1 LKPLHATSRLCRAA
15 LAALLVTALVAAA
28 ATSPEQERA
37 SLVKLLQKRLPGS
50 TPADWAAGI
59 AADVPRVDAVP
70 LTPEYSTNFA
80 DVLAIGRKIWERPF
94 ANGTTMAKCFAN
106 AGKGLAVAYPQF
118 DARQRKIVTLDAA
131 LNECRTAQGEAPVE
145 YAPAGGMGALL
156 AYVRSLSVGQKLNI
170 RAAAPAALEHYEAGK
185 AWFQRRLGQN
195 GYACSS
201 CHVQYAGAQIAESD
215 GLRLF
220 PPAVGPAA
228 SWPRVR
234 PGGTVATLQMQV
246 QRCMLRAGASP
257 LPLGSETMNDLEYY
271 LALLANGLAIHP
283 LARTK

>member
-1 LKPLHATSRLCRAA
+1 M
-15 LAALLVTALVAAA
+15 LVTASAAGA

-37 SLVKLLQKRLPGS
+37 ALVKLLQKRLPGS
-50 TPADWAAGI
+50 SPADWAAGI
-59 AADVPRVDAVP
+59 AADVPRVDALP
-70 LTPEYSTNFA
+70 LTPEFSTNFA

-94 ANGTTMAKCFAN
+94 ADGATMAKCFAN
-106 AGKGLAVAYPQF
+106 GGKGLAVAYPQF
-118 DARQRKIVTLDAA
+118 DAKLHKVVTLEAA
-131 LNECRTAQGEAPVE
+131 LNDCRTAHGEAPAE

-156 AYVRSLSVGQKLNI
+156 AYVRNLSVGQKLNI
-170 RAAAPAALEHYEAGK
+170 RATGPAAIEHFEAGK

-201 CHVQYAGAQIAESD
+201 CHVQHAGALFAESD
-215 GLRLF
+215 GLRRF

-234 PGGTVATLQMQV
+234 PGGTVATLPMQV
-246 QRCMLRAGASP
+246 QRCMLRAGANP
-257 LPLGSETMNDLEYY
+257 LALGSETMNDLEYY